1 LATDTGWAGLGI
13 GTGLLKHALQ
23 RCVHAASLVGGR
35 ALLVKAVDAE
45 AAAFWQRR
53 GFLPAS
59 DDPFLLFRPIADI
72 AASLTPA
79 AGR

>member
-1 LATDTGWAGLGI
+1 MPDGRSRAGI
-13 GTGLLKHALQ
+13 
-23 RCVHAASLVGGR
+23 
-35 ALLVKAVDAE
+35 
-45 AAAFWQRR
+45 